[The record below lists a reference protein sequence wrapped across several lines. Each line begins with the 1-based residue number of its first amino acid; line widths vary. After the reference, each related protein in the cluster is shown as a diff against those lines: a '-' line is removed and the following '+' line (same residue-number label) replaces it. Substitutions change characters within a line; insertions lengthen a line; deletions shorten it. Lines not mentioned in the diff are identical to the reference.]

1 MSKTRPMHDLFA
13 YFEEYEKRWFE
24 ESNESTF
31 EKELLLELSGK
42 HEFLGK
48 ITVKANSVEPIRL
61 NTSQSVF
68 RCSVCLNQGSSVLLD
83 DLRRFSKLGV
93 FEKDRYCIV
102 LESLWKKYSISHS
115 TKLDENGMVAL
126 LTDLIKLEKS
136 KGNANSLGQQFHK
149 ARALF
154 ETAIRSRCDHEKEVA
169 KKNQRS
175 FGKADIDKQFDEQ
188 MGKILASSAMAGKI
202 FDANKYEI
210 GKVANA
216 TYEYLL
222 ANVQTIAKELLYNVR
237 QLAENKYGLDS
248 RGLPSGTVT
257 EAEFLFAFMECVDLV
272 INAYRPMVEP
282 GCLHSS
288 TFDYWLNGVGTKK
301 SFPVLKCFL
310 DPKDQDPGDLK
321 AAGIQ

>member
-1 MSKTRPMHDLFA
+1 
-13 YFEEYEKRWFE
+13 
-24 ESNESTF
+24 
-31 EKELLLELSGK
+31 
-42 HEFLGK
+42 
-48 ITVKANSVEPIRL
+48 
-61 NTSQSVF
+61 
-68 RCSVCLNQGSSVLLD
+68 
-83 DLRRFSKLGV
+83 
-93 FEKDRYCIV
+93 
-102 LESLWKKYSISHS
+102 
-115 TKLDENGMVAL
+115 
-126 LTDLIKLEKS
+126 
-136 KGNANSLGQQFHK
+136 
-149 ARALF
+149 
-154 ETAIRSRCDHEKEVA
+154 
-169 KKNQRS
+169 
-175 FGKADIDKQFDEQ
+175 
-188 MGKILASSAMAGKI
+188 MAGKI

-272 INAYRPMVEP
+272 INAYRPMVES

-321 AAGIQ
+321 AAGIHTLMLTGDNARTAAVVAQAVGVDEVIAEVAASRVTERGTRADDRRSESAMEDRKKQGYF